1 MMDEAGSHFLVGY
14 VVACWKTASSQF
26 RSDWISYNFFVLFL
40 KRRKMNSLL
49 QQQQQPRVSNPPQ
62 SVKVT
67 DGVEVIDT

>member
-1 MMDEAGSHFLVGY
+1 
-14 VVACWKTASSQF
+14 
-26 RSDWISYNFFVLFL
+26 
-40 KRRKMNSLL
+40 MNSLL